1 MPPTPSALAWDSPSS
16 AVYVRRRESESKC
29 DSLLLTFSSFPLLS
43 YSFFP
48 AWPLSARPAVGA
60 SFVLLGTILRLR
72 RRRRRRWWW
81 CWWWRCCLCRCL
93 CWCCWWWWWWV
104 LFIFGT
110 CEKNTLE
117 HIKLRMLKML
127 YGFSVRFISIL
138 YVLFIYIRLCRCS
151 LLILHP
157 PPAHTHSHTEPSSAL
172 PLGTL
177 PPLPNVLQPF
187 SEGWVLC
194 VCECVWVRFQFRF
207 QLFSLFFLK
216 NDSETNRKIIGCC
229 HCHVLAFFC
238 FPFLFSC
245 RINFFPA
252 TCSEFPNAS

>member
-1 MPPTPSALAWDSPSS
+1 M
-16 AVYVRRRESESKC
+16 YVRRREFESKC

-60 SFVLLGTILRLR
+60 SFVLLGTILRLRR

-138 YVLFIYIRLCRCS
+138 YVLFIYIRLCLCWYF
-151 LLILHP
+151 IPHP
-157 PPAHTHSHTEPSSAL
+157 PTHTHTQSPLLLCHSVLCHPYLMFFNHSAR
-172 PLGTL
+172 GEFC
-177 PPLPNVLQPF
+177 V
-187 SEGWVLC
+187 C